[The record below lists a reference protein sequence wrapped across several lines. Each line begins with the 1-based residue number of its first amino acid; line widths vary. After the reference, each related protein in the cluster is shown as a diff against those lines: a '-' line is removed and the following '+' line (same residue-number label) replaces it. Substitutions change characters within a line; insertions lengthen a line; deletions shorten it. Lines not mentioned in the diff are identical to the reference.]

1 MKKLLAVLLAGMLA
15 LMSVGLAS
23 AEETG
28 SIKAGEIITFGH
40 YPQTAEGTD
49 RTPIGWI
56 VLEVQDGKA
65 LVISRYGLD
74 AVPYNTEGKD
84 ITWEACSLRAWLNS
98 DFLNAAFTPEEQAAI
113 PVTGVDNSAAQ
124 GYGKWETDGGN
135 STQDQVFLLSWAEA
149 NRYFG
154 VTRKKNPGARV
165 APTAY
170 AAGRGALT
178 NAKALTED
186 GAEAGYWWLRSPGY
200 HQDSATHVTDDGSFY
215 YKLVNFNSGVV
226 RPAMWLD
233 LESEIFRS
241 ENPR

>member
-1 MKKLLAVLLAGMLA
+1 MKKLIAILLAGMMLLLSVNLA
-15 LMSVGLAS
+15 TAEGTASV
-23 AEETG
+23 
-28 SIKAGEIITFGH
+28 KAGDIVTFGH

-49 RTPIGWI
+49 ETPIEWI
-56 VLEVQDGKA
+56 VLEVKDGKA

-74 AVPYNTEGKD
+74 AKPYYLELAD
-84 ITWEACSLRAWLNS
+84 VTWEYCSLRNWLSS
-98 DFLNAAFTPEEQAAI
+98 DFLNAAFSPEEQAAI
-113 PVTGVDNSAAQ
+113 PVTEVDNSADQ
-124 GYGKWETDGGN
+124 GFSEWYSIGGN
-135 STQDQVFLLSWAEA
+135 NTQDQVFLLSCTEA

-200 HQDSATHVTDDGSFY
+200 HQDSAAHVTNDGSFY